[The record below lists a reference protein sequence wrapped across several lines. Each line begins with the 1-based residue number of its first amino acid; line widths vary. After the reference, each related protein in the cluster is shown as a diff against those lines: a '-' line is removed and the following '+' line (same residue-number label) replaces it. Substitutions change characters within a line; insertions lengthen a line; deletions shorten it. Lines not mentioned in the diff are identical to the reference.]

1 MTLKK
6 VVFILSALFFTVFSA
21 FSQDGNDSLRLYPDS
36 IVNLRTNNVILNQK
50 IDTVKVEDIL
60 EPGKL
65 KADPTKVL
73 WMSAIL
79 PGSGQI
85 LNKRY
90 WKLPFV
96 YGGFMGFA
104 YAISWNNSRYNS
116 YKLAYR
122 DIIDSDPNTN
132 SFLDILPKGYE
143 YVPTG
148 GTLKDKSKIAVSQEQ
163 YTRRLKT
170 SQDAFRR
177 YRDLSV
183 ILSVGFYAL
192 VILDAYVDAHLADF
206 DISPDLTLNIQPTKI
221 QNVFDKR
228 GAYGLQCSLRF

>member
-1 MTLKK
+1 M
-6 VVFILSALFFTVFSA
+6 FALFFSALSVFSQ
-21 FSQDGNDSLRLYPDS
+21 SGNDSLRIYPDS
-36 IVNLRTNNVILNQK
+36 IINLSTNKVILNQK
-50 IDTVKVEDIL
+50 VDSIQVEDVSN
-60 EPGKL
+60 PAVL

-104 YAISWNNSRYNS
+104 YAISWNNSRYSS

-122 DIIDSDPNTN
+122 DIMDADPNTN

-148 GTLKDKSKIAVSQEQ
+148 AIQKDKNKIAISQEQ
-163 YTRRLKT
+163 YTRILKT
-170 SQDAFRR
+170 NQDGFRR
-177 YRDLSV
+177 YRDLSI

-192 VILDAYVDAHLADF
+192 VVLDAYVDAHLADF
-206 DISPDLTLNIQPTKI
+206 DISPDLSLNIQPTKI
-221 QNVFDKR
+221 QNKFDTR
-228 GAYGLQCSLRF
+228 GAYGLQFSFRF

>member
-6 VVFILSALFFTVFSA
+6 GIFILSALFFSALSVFSQ
-21 FSQDGNDSLRLYPDS
+21 SGNDSLRIYPDS
-36 IVNLRTNNVILNQK
+36 IINLSTNKVILNQK
-50 IDTVKVEDIL
+50 VDSIQVEDVSN
-60 EPGKL
+60 PAVL

-104 YAISWNNSRYNS
+104 YAISWNNSRYSS

-122 DIIDSDPNTN
+122 DIMDADPNTN

-148 GTLKDKSKIAVSQEQ
+148 AIQKDKNKIPVSQEQ
-163 YTRRLKT
+163 YTRILKT
-170 SQDAFRR
+170 NQDGFRR
-177 YRDLSV
+177 YRDLSI

-206 DISPDLTLNIQPTKI
+206 DISPDLSLNIQPTKI
-221 QNVFDKR
+221 QNKFDTR
-228 GAYGLQCSLRF
+228 GAYGLQFSFRF